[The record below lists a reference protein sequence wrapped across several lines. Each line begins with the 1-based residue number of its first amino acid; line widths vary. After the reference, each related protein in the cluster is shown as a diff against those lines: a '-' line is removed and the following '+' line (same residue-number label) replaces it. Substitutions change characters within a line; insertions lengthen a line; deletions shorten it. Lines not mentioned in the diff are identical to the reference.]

1 MGGITTE
8 LQECL
13 SNKIKICKKD
23 VFIIRQL
30 LKEIPNITMYCDK
43 KLLVRVRNK
52 TEELEWEFTINTYKV
67 SYQ

>member
-30 LKEIPNITMYCDK
+30 LKEIPNITMDCDK

>member
-1 MGGITTE
+1 M
-8 LQECL
+8 
-13 SNKIKICKKD
+13 KICKKD
-23 VFIIRQL
+23 ISIIWQL

>member
-1 MGGITTE
+1 M
-8 LQECL
+8 
-13 SNKIKICKKD
+13 KICKKD
-23 VFIIRQL
+23 IFIIWQL

-67 SYQ
+67 GYQ